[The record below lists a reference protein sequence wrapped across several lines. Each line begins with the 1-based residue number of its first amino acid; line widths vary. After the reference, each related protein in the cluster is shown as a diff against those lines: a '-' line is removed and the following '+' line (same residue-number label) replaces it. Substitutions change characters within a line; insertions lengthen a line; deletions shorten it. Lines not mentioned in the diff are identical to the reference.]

1 MAKESAVKREW
12 TTQDLADVRDD
23 YLNRVEL
30 VYNKFDELSQG
41 NPNIKKGDNEV
52 YKKQMLERL
61 EYSMTIKTEE
71 EWEKQQE
78 RCENIISMGGVL
90 DMPLVVILDPQ
101 ILQERVFEKG
111 DYPTYYST
119 WIKQDLFENGNPGF
133 VIAYP
138 PRITE
143 MTDDEVWIALQHEF
157 GHIKQ
162 KHMFLSRNDPAR
174 NSPDLNKAM
183 DYSIN
188 WGFNHED
195 ITLYEELARKMF
207 DGQTGVTKVPF
218 PKEKGGLNNNVNI
231 SHDWQEVLDLMEAL
245 QDKKDDDDKGGD
257 GEQPPEEIEIGD
269 IIIERKKG
277 GGYARVSDIDEKTGK
292 ITADP
297 MTKEEFEEARKEE
310 AQKQG
315 PGKGGHI

>member
-1 MAKESAVKREW
+1 MAKESPVKREW
-12 TTQDLADVRDD
+12 TTQDLKDVRDE
-23 YLNRVEL
+23 YINRVEL
-30 VYNKFDELSQG
+30 VYNKFDELAQST
-41 NPNIKKGDNEV
+41 PNLKKGDDEV

-61 EYSMTIKTEE
+61 EYCMTIKTEK
-71 EWEKQQE
+71 EWAKQQE
-78 RCENIISMGGVL
+78 RCERIISMGGVL
-90 DMPLVVILDPQ
+90 DFPLVVLLDPQ
-101 ILQERVFEKG
+101 ILAQRCFEQG
-111 DYPTYYST
+111 NYPTYYST
-119 WIKQDLFENGNPGF
+119 WIKKDLFENGNPGF

-162 KHMFLSRNDPAR
+162 KHMFLSKNDPAR
-174 NSPDLNKAM
+174 NSQDLNKAM

-207 DGQTGVTKVPF
+207 RGKTGVTKVPF
-218 PKEKGGLNNNVNI
+218 PEKKGGLNNQINI
-231 SHDWQEVLDLMEAL
+231 SHDWQEILDLMKAL
-245 QDKKDDDDKGGD
+245 QGKKDDDDKGGD
-257 GEQPPEEIEIGD
+257 GQPPPEEIEIGD

-277 GGYARVSDIDEKTGK
+277 GGYARVTDIDDKTGK

-297 MTKEEFEEARKEE
+297 MTKEEFEQERKEE
-310 AQKQG
+310 ARKQG
-315 PGKGGHI
+315 IGKGGHI